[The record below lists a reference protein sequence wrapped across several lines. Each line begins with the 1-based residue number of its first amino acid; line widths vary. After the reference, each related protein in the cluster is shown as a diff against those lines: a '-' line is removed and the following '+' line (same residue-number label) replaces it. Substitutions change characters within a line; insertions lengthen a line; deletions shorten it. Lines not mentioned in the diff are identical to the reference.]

1 LKNLKSTALRL
12 ILFFGLISLLGDII
26 YEGARG
32 VNGPYLETLG
42 ASAAIVGLVA
52 GLGELLGYLIRLA
65 SGYFSDQTR
74 AHWFFTIFGYSFL
87 MVIPMLALTGIW
99 QFAAIFMVLERI
111 GKGIRSPAK
120 DTILS
125 QATKQVGTGFGFAI
139 VEFLDQIGATVGPLI
154 FTFFFMSIGPGEKS
168 VIDYQHGYSL
178 MWFPFVVLMMVLF
191 TAFFL
196 VKNPEELETSVVK
209 KPQPD
214 KITRTFWLYCI
225 FTFVTTLGFLNFAII
240 GYHLKANA
248 IVTDAQIPLMYALA
262 MAVDAVIGLIIGKW
276 YDKLKTRHNNE
287 HAGLLLLI
295 MIPLLTAPIPLL
307 SLSPGL
313 PVSQSPHL
321 LFILIGVTLWGIV
334 MGTHETIMKAAIA
347 DITSIRKRGTGYGIF
362 NTVYGIA
369 IFIGSAAA
377 GFLYDYSITLLVVLM
392 IIVELMAVP
401 LFFLLRKEVKKV
413 SL

>member
-1 LKNLKSTALRL
+1 MNNLKKTALRL
-12 ILFFGLISLLGDII
+12 ILLFGLISLLGDII

-32 VNGPYLETLG
+32 VNGPYLKTLG

-52 GLGELLGYLIRLA
+52 GIGELLGYLIRLA
-65 SGYFSDQTR
+65 SGYFSDKTR

-125 QATKQVGTGFGFAI
+125 QATKQVGTGFGFAL
-139 VEFLDQIGATVGPLI
+139 VEFMDQIGATVGPLI
-154 FTFFFMSIGPGEKS
+154 FTFFFISIGPGERS
-168 VIDYQHGYSL
+168 VSDYQHGYSL

-191 TAFFL
+191 TAFFM
-196 VKNPEELETSVVK
+196 VKNPEELEKDVVK

-214 KITRTFWLYCI
+214 RITRTFWIYCI

-240 GYHLKANA
+240 GYHLKANNIA
-248 IVTDAQIPLMYALA
+248 TDAQIPLMYALA
-262 MAVDAVIGLIIGKW
+262 MAVDAVIGLAIGKW
-276 YDKLKTRHNNE
+276 YDRLKVKFHNE

-295 MIPLLTAPIPLL
+295 ILPILTVPLPILTL
-307 SLSPGL
+307 SYHIG
-313 PVSQSPHL
+313 
-321 LFILIGVTLWGIV
+321 FIVTGVVLWGVV
-334 MGTHETIMKAAIA
+334 MGAHETIMKAGIA

-362 NTVYGIA
+362 NMLYGVA
-369 IFIGSAAA
+369 IFLGSAAA
-377 GFLYDYSITLLVVLM
+377 GFLYDYSVNLLIVIM
-392 IIVELMAVP
+392 IVVELLAIPV
-401 LFFLLRKEVKKV
+401 FFIMRRKIIG
-413 SL
+413 

>member
-1 LKNLKSTALRL
+1 VKSYKKSAIRL
-12 ILFFGLISLLGDII
+12 ILLFGLISLLGDII

-32 VNGPYLETLG
+32 VNGPYLKTLG
-42 ASAAIVGLVA
+42 ASATIVGLVA

-65 SGYFSDQTR
+65 SGYFSDKTR

-139 VEFLDQIGATVGPLI
+139 VEFLDQIGATVGPLL

-168 VIDYQHGYSL
+168 VVDYQHGYSL

-196 VKNPEELETSVVK
+196 VKNPEELEKEVVK

-214 KITRTFWLYCI
+214 RITRTFRLYCL

-240 GYHLKANA
+240 GYHLKANN
-248 IVTDAQIPLMYALA
+248 IVTDAQIPLLYALA

-276 YDKLKTRHNNE
+276 YDRLKIKFDND

-295 MIPLLTAPIPLL
+295 MLPLFTALIPLFT
-307 SLSPGL
+307 LSPGL
-313 PVSQSPHL
+313 P
-321 LFILIGVTLWGIV
+321 LIIAGIVLWGLV
-334 MGTHETIMKAAIA
+334 MGTHETIMKAGIA

-362 NTVYGIA
+362 SMVYGVA

-377 GFLYDYSITLLVVLM
+377 GFLYDYSITLLIVLM
-392 IIVELMAVP
+392 IVVEVAAVP
-401 LFFLLRKEVKKV
+401 LFFVMRREVKKGG
-413 SL
+413 L

>member
-1 LKNLKSTALRL
+1 MNLKKTAIRL
-12 ILFFGLISLLGDII
+12 ILLFGLISLLGDII

-42 ASAAIVGLVA
+42 ASAAVVGLVA
-52 GLGELLGYLIRLA
+52 GIGELLGYLIRLA
-65 SGYFSDQTR
+65 SGYFSDKSR

-87 MVIPMLALTGIW
+87 MVIPLLALTGVW

-139 VEFLDQIGATVGPLI
+139 VEFLDQIGATAGPLI
-154 FTFFFMSIGPGEKS
+154 FTFFFMSIGPGERS
-168 VIDYQHGYSL
+168 LADYQHGYSL

-196 VKNPEELETSVVK
+196 VRNPEELEKDIVK

-214 KITRTFWLYCI
+214 KITRTFWLYSL

-248 IVTDAQIPLMYALA
+248 LVTDAQIPLMYALA
-262 MAVDAVIGLIIGKW
+262 MAVDAIIGLFIGRW
-276 YDKLKTRHNNE
+276 YDKLKSRFNNE

-295 MIPLLTAPIPLL
+295 ALPLLTAPIPLFSL
-307 SLSPGL
+307 SLSL
-313 PVSQSPHL
+313 P
-321 LFILIGVTLWGIV
+321 LIITGVVFWGIV
-334 MGTHETIMKAAIA
+334 MGTHETIMKAGIA

-377 GFLYDYSITLLVVLM
+377 GFLYDYSINLLIILM
-392 IIVELMAVP
+392 IGVELAALP
-401 LFFLLRKEVKKV
+401 LFFILRKHLIKT
-413 SL
+413 

>member
-1 LKNLKSTALRL
+1 VKNLKRTALRL
-12 ILFFGLISLLGDII
+12 ILLFGLISLLGDII

-42 ASAAIVGLVA
+42 ASAAVVGLVA
-52 GLGELLGYLIRLA
+52 GLGELLGYLIRLV
-65 SGYFSDQTR
+65 SGYFSDKTR

-87 MVIPMLALTGIW
+87 MVIPMLALTGVW

-139 VEFLDQIGATVGPLI
+139 VEFLDQIGATIGPLI
-154 FTFFFMSIGPGEKS
+154 FTFFFMSIGPGNKS
-168 VIDYQHGYSL
+168 VIDYQHGYGL

-196 VKNPEELETSVVK
+196 VKNPEELENDVIK

-214 KITRTFWLYCI
+214 RITRTFWIYCI

-240 GYHLKANA
+240 GYHLKAHS
-248 IVTDAQIPLMYALA
+248 IVTDAQIPLLYALA

-276 YDKLKTRHNNE
+276 YDRIKIRHNNE

-295 MIPLLTAPIPLL
+295 ILPIFTAFIPLF

-313 PVSQSPHL
+313 P
-321 LFILIGVTLWGIV
+321 FIITGVTLWGIV
-334 MGTHETIMKAAIA
+334 MGTHETIMKAGIA

-362 NTVYGIA
+362 NMMYGIA
-369 IFIGSAAA
+369 IFLGSAAA
-377 GFLYDYSITLLVVLM
+377 GFLYDYSITLL
-392 IIVELMAVP
+392 IGLMAVVELAAIP
-401 LFFLLRKEVKKV
+401 LFLVLRKRVKT
-413 SL
+413 LGG

>member
-1 LKNLKSTALRL
+1 VNNYKKTAIRL
-12 ILFFGLISLLGDII
+12 ILLFGLISLLGDII

-32 VNGPYLETLG
+32 VNGPYLKTLG

-52 GLGELLGYLIRLA
+52 GLGELLGYLIRLG
-65 SGYFSDQTR
+65 SGYFSDKTR

-87 MVIPMLALTGIW
+87 MVIPLLALTGVW

-111 GKGIRSPAK
+111 GKGVRSPAK

-139 VEFLDQIGATVGPLI
+139 VEFLDQIGATMGPLI
-154 FTFFFMSIGPGEKS
+154 FTFFFMSVGPGEKS
-168 VIDYQHGYSL
+168 VADYQHGYSL

-196 VKNPEELETSVVK
+196 VKNPEELEKDVVK

-214 KITRTFWLYCI
+214 KITRTFWLYCF
-225 FTFVTTLGFLNFAII
+225 FTFITTLGFLNFAII
-240 GYHLKANA
+240 GYHLKANH
-248 IVTDAQIPLMYALA
+248 IVTDAQIPLMYSLA

-276 YDKLKTRHNNE
+276 YDRLKIRFDND

-295 MIPLLTAPIPLL
+295 MLPILTAPLPLFTL
-307 SLSPGL
+307 SY
-313 PVSQSPHL
+313 HL
-321 LFILIGVTLWGIV
+321 GFIIAGVVLWGIV
-334 MGTHETIMKAAIA
+334 MGTHETIMKAGIA

-362 NTVYGIA
+362 NMMYGIA

-377 GFLYDYSITLLVVLM
+377 GFLYDYSVNLLIVLM
-392 IIVELMAVP
+392 IIVEIAAIPV
-401 LFFLLRKEVKKV
+401 FFVMRREVRRA
-413 SL
+413 

>member
-1 LKNLKSTALRL
+1 LNLELKKTAIRL
-12 ILFFGLISLLGDII
+12 ILLFGIISLLGDII

-32 VNGPYLETLG
+32 VNGPYLQTLG

-52 GLGELLGYLIRLA
+52 GVGELLGYLIRLV
-65 SGYFSDQTR
+65 SGYFSDKTK

-87 MVIPMLALTGIW
+87 MVIPLLSLTGVW

-111 GKGIRSPAK
+111 GKGIRNPAK

-139 VEFLDQIGATVGPLI
+139 VEFLDQIGATLGPLI
-154 FTFFFMSIGPGEKS
+154 FTFFFMSIGPGERS
-168 VIDYQHGYSL
+168 VADYQQGYSL
-178 MWFPFVVLMMVLF
+178 LWFPFVVLIMVLF
-191 TAFFL
+191 TAFFM
-196 VKNPEELETSVVK
+196 VRNPEELEKAVVK
-209 KPQPD
+209 NPLPD

-240 GYHLKANA
+240 GYHLKANN

-262 MAVDAVIGLIIGKW
+262 MGVDAIIGLIIGKW
-276 YDKLKTRHNNE
+276 YDRLKSKHKND

-295 MIPLLTAPIPLL
+295 ALPLMTAPIPLL

-313 PVSQSPHL
+313 P
-321 LFILIGVTLWGIV
+321 FIITGVILWGIV
-334 MGTHETIMKAAIA
+334 MGTHETIMKAGIA

-362 NTVYGIA
+362 NMLYGIA

-377 GFLYDYSITLLVVLM
+377 GFLYDYSINLLITLM
-392 IIVELMAVP
+392 IIVEMAALPV
-401 LFFLLRKEVKKV
+401 FFILRKH
-413 SL
+413 LLN

>member
-1 LKNLKSTALRL
+1 VNSFKKTAIRL
-12 ILFFGLISLLGDII
+12 ILLFGLISLLGDII

-32 VNGPYLETLG
+32 VNSPYLETLG

-65 SGYFSDQTR
+65 SGYFADKTR

-87 MVIPMLALTGIW
+87 MVIPLLSLTGVW

-139 VEFLDQIGATVGPLI
+139 VEFLDQIGATIGPLI
-154 FTFFFMSIGPGEKS
+154 FTFFFMSVGPGERS
-168 VIDYQHGYSL
+168 IGDYQHGYSL

-191 TAFFL
+191 AAFFM
-196 VKNPEELETSVVK
+196 VKNPEELEQAVVK
-209 KPQPD
+209 KPLPE
-214 KITRTFWLYCI
+214 KITKTFWLYCI

-240 GYHLKANA
+240 GYHLKAQE

-262 MAVDAVIGLIIGKW
+262 MAVDAVIGLFIGKW
-276 YDKLKTRHNNE
+276 YDRLKVKHNSE
-287 HAGLLLLI
+287 SAGLLLLI
-295 MIPLLTAPIPLL
+295 ALPLLTAPIPLF
-307 SLSPGL
+307 SLSPTL
-313 PVSQSPHL
+313 PL
-321 LFILIGVTLWGIV
+321 ILAGVMLWGIV
-334 MGTHETIMKAAIA
+334 MGTHETIMKAGIA

-362 NTVYGIA
+362 NMLYGVA
-369 IFIGSAAA
+369 IFIGSATA
-377 GFLYDYSITLLVVLM
+377 GFLYDYSITLLIILM
-392 IIVELMAVP
+392 VIVELAAVP
-401 LFFLLRKEVKKV
+401 VFFLLRNKVK

>member
-1 LKNLKSTALRL
+1 MKSYKKTAIRF
-12 ILFFGLISLLGDII
+12 ILLFGLISLLGDII

-32 VNGPYLETLG
+32 VNGPYLRTLG

-52 GLGELLGYLIRLA
+52 GIGELLGYLIRLL
-65 SGYFSDQTR
+65 SGYFSDKTR

-139 VEFLDQIGATVGPLI
+139 VEFLDQIGATIGPLI
-154 FTFFFMSIGPGEKS
+154 FTFFFMSIGPGDKS
-168 VIDYQHGYSL
+168 IIDYQHGYSL

-191 TAFFL
+191 SAFFL
-196 VKNPEELETSVVK
+196 VKNPEELENDVIK

-214 KITRTFWLYCI
+214 KITRTFWIYCI

-248 IVTDAQIPLMYALA
+248 IVTDAQIPLLYALA
-262 MAVDAVIGLIIGKW
+262 MAVDAVIGLVIGKW
-276 YDKLKTRHNNE
+276 YDRLKIRFDNE

-295 MIPLLTAPIPLL
+295 LLPLLTAPLPLFTL
-307 SLSPGL
+307 SYHIG
-313 PVSQSPHL
+313 
-321 LFILIGVTLWGIV
+321 FIITGIVLWGVV
-334 MGTHETIMKAAIA
+334 MGTHETIMKAGIA
-347 DITSIRKRGTGYGIF
+347 DITSISKRGTGYGIF
-362 NTVYGIA
+362 NMLYGVA

-377 GFLYDYSITLLVVLM
+377 GFLYDYSINLLIILM
-392 IIVELMAVP
+392 IAVEFAAVP
-401 LFFLLRKEVKKV
+401 VFFVMRKRVVKQ
-413 SL
+413 

>member
-1 LKNLKSTALRL
+1 MKSYKKTAIRF
-12 ILFFGLISLLGDII
+12 ILLFGLISLLGDII

-32 VNGPYLETLG
+32 VNGPYLLTLG

-52 GLGELLGYLIRLA
+52 GIGELLGYLIRLL
-65 SGYFSDQTR
+65 SGYFSDKTR

-139 VEFLDQIGATVGPLI
+139 VEFLDQIGATIGPLI
-154 FTFFFMSIGPGEKS
+154 FTFFFMSIGPGDKS
-168 VIDYQHGYSL
+168 IIDYQHGYSL

-191 TAFFL
+191 SAFFL
-196 VKNPEELETSVVK
+196 VKNPEELENDIVK

-214 KITRTFWLYCI
+214 RITRTFWLYCI

-248 IVTDAQIPLMYALA
+248 IVTDAQIPLLYALA
-262 MAVDAVIGLIIGKW
+262 MAVDAVIGLFIGKM
-276 YDKLKTRHNNE
+276 YDRLKIRFDNE
-287 HAGLLLLI
+287 HAGLLMLI
-295 MIPLLTAPIPLL
+295 I
-307 SLSPGL
+307 L
-313 PVSQSPHL
+313 PVFTATLPIFTLSFH
-321 LFILIGVTLWGIV
+321 IGLIITGVILWGVV
-334 MGTHETIMKAAIA
+334 MGTHETIMKAGIA

-362 NTVYGIA
+362 NMMYGIA

-377 GFLYDYSITLLVVLM
+377 GFLYDYSINLLIILM
-392 IIVELMAVP
+392 IAVEFAAVP
-401 LFFLLRKEVKKV
+401 VFFVMRKQVKTGG
-413 SL
+413 L

>member
-1 LKNLKSTALRL
+1 MKNLKKTAIRL
-12 ILFFGLISLLGDII
+12 ILLFGLISLLGDII

-32 VNGPYLETLG
+32 VNGPYLKTLG

-52 GLGELLGYLIRLA
+52 GIGELLGYLIRLA
-65 SGYFSDQTR
+65 SGYFSDKTR

-125 QATKQVGTGFGFAI
+125 QATKQVGTGFGFAL
-139 VEFLDQIGATVGPLI
+139 VEFMDQIGATVGPLI
-154 FTFFFMSIGPGEKS
+154 FTFFFISIGPGERS
-168 VIDYQHGYSL
+168 VSDYQHGYSL

-191 TAFFL
+191 TAFFM
-196 VKNPEELETSVVK
+196 VKNPEELEKDVVK

-214 KITRTFWLYCI
+214 RITRTFWIYCI

-240 GYHLKANA
+240 GYHLKANNIA
-248 IVTDAQIPLMYALA
+248 TDSQIPLFYAMA
-262 MAVDAVIGLIIGKW
+262 MAVDAVIGLVIGRW
-276 YDKLKTRHNNE
+276 YDRLKIKFHNE

-295 MIPLLTAPIPLL
+295 ILTILTAPLPILTL
-307 SLSPGL
+307 SYHIG
-313 PVSQSPHL
+313 
-321 LFILIGVTLWGIV
+321 FIVTGVVLWGVV
-334 MGTHETIMKAAIA
+334 MGAHETIMKAGIA

-362 NTVYGIA
+362 NMLYGVA
-369 IFIGSAAA
+369 IFLGSAAA
-377 GFLYDYSITLLVVLM
+377 GFLYDYSINLLIVMM
-392 IIVELMAVP
+392 IVVELLAIPV
-401 LFFLLRKEVKKV
+401 FFIMRRKIIG
-413 SL
+413 

>member
-1 LKNLKSTALRL
+1 MKNLKTTALRL
-12 ILFFGLISLLGDII
+12 ILLFGLISLLGDII

-52 GLGELLGYLIRLA
+52 GLGELLGYLIRLV
-65 SGYFSDQTR
+65 SGYFSDKTR

-139 VEFLDQIGATVGPLI
+139 VEFLDQIGATIGPLI

-168 VIDYQHGYSL
+168 IADYQYGYSL

-191 TAFFL
+191 TAFFM
-196 VKNPEELETSVVK
+196 VKNPEELETSIVK

-248 IVTDAQIPLMYALA
+248 IVTDAQIPLLYALA
-262 MAVDAVIGLIIGKW
+262 MAVDAVIGLVIGKW

-295 MIPLLTAPIPLL
+295 FIPILTATIPLF

-313 PVSQSPHL
+313 T
-321 LFILIGVTLWGIV
+321 FILIGVTLWGIV

-362 NTVYGIA
+362 NMLYGIA

-392 IIVELMAVP
+392 IVVEVAAVP
-401 LFFLLRKEVKKV
+401 LFFLLRREVRTGGR
-413 SL
+413 

>member
-1 LKNLKSTALRL
+1 MKNNKKTALRL
-12 ILFFGLISLLGDII
+12 ILLFGLISLLGDII

-32 VNGPYLETLG
+32 VNGPYLKTLG

-52 GLGELLGYLIRLA
+52 GIGELLGYLIRLV
-65 SGYFSDQTR
+65 SGYFSDKTR

-139 VEFLDQIGATVGPLI
+139 VEFLDQIGATIGPLI
-154 FTFFFMSIGPGEKS
+154 FTFFFMSIGPGERS
-168 VIDYQHGYSL
+168 IIDYQHGYSL

-196 VKNPEELETSVVK
+196 VKNPEELEHDVVK

-214 KITRTFWLYCI
+214 RITRTFWLYCI

-240 GYHLKANA
+240 GYHLKANN
-248 IVTDAQIPLMYALA
+248 IVTDAQIPLLYALA
-262 MAVDAVIGLIIGKW
+262 MAVDAVIGLVIGKW
-276 YDKLKTRHNNE
+276 YDRLKIKFDND

-295 MIPLLTAPIPLL
+295 VLPLFTALIPLFT
-307 SLSPGL
+307 LSPGL
-313 PVSQSPHL
+313 PL
-321 LFILIGVTLWGIV
+321 ILAGVVLWGIV
-334 MGTHETIMKAAIA
+334 MGTHETIMKAGIA

-362 NTVYGIA
+362 NMMYGIA
-369 IFIGSAAA
+369 IFVGSAAA
-377 GFLYDYSITLLVVLM
+377 GFLYDYSITLLIILMVV
-392 IIVELMAVP
+392 VELAAVP
-401 LFFLLRKEVKKV
+401 VFFLLRKKVK

>member
-1 LKNLKSTALRL
+1 VNNYKKTAIRL
-12 ILFFGLISLLGDII
+12 ILLFGLISLLGDII

-32 VNGPYLETLG
+32 VNGPYLKTLG

-52 GLGELLGYLIRLA
+52 GIGELLGYLIRLV
-65 SGYFSDQTR
+65 SGYFSDKTR

-87 MVIPMLALTGIW
+87 MIIPMLALTGIW

-139 VEFLDQIGATVGPLI
+139 VEFMDQIGATMGPLI
-154 FTFFFMSIGPGEKS
+154 FTFFFMSIGPGDKS
-168 VIDYQHGYSL
+168 IIDYQHGYSL

-191 TAFFL
+191 AAFFL
-196 VKNPEELETSVVK
+196 VKNPEELENDVIK

-214 KITRTFWLYCI
+214 RITRTFWLYCI

-240 GYHLKANA
+240 GYHLKTHS
-248 IVTDAQIPLMYALA
+248 IVTDAQIPLLYALA
-262 MAVDAVIGLIIGKW
+262 MAVDAVIGLVIGKW
-276 YDKLKTRHNNE
+276 YDRLKIRFDNE

-295 MIPLLTAPIPLL
+295 ILPLFTAALPLFTL
-307 SLSPGL
+307 SFHLGL
-313 PVSQSPHL
+313 
-321 LFILIGVTLWGIV
+321 IIAGVVLWGIV
-334 MGTHETIMKAAIA
+334 MGTHETIMKAGIA

-362 NTVYGIA
+362 NMLYGVA
-369 IFIGSAAA
+369 IFIGSATA
-377 GFLYDYSITLLVVLM
+377 GFLYDYSVNLLIVIM
-392 IIVELMAVP
+392 IAVELLALPV
-401 LFFLLRKEVKKV
+401 FFIMRKEVV
-413 SL
+413 RG

>member
-1 LKNLKSTALRL
+1 MTNLKKTALRL
-12 ILFFGLISLLGDII
+12 ILLFGLISLLGDII

-32 VNGPYLETLG
+32 VNGPYLKTMG
-42 ASAAIVGLVA
+42 ASAAVVGLVA
-52 GLGELLGYLIRLA
+52 GIGELLGYLIRLL
-65 SGYFSDQTR
+65 SGYFSDKTR

-139 VEFLDQIGATVGPLI
+139 VEFLDQIGATMGPLI
-154 FTFFFMSIGPGEKS
+154 FTFFFMSIGPGERS

-196 VKNPEELETSVVK
+196 VKNPEELEKDVVR

-240 GYHLKANA
+240 GYHLKANH

-276 YDKLKTRHNNE
+276 YDRLKIRFDND

-295 MIPLLTAPIPLL
+295 VLPVFTALIPLF
-307 SLSPGL
+307 SLSPAL
-313 PVSQSPHL
+313 PL
-321 LFILIGVTLWGIV
+321 ILAGVVLWGIV
-334 MGTHETIMKAAIA
+334 MGTHETIMKAGIA

-362 NTVYGIA
+362 NMMYGIA

-377 GFLYDYSITLLVVLM
+377 GFLYDYSITLLIVLM
-392 IIVELMAVP
+392 IVVEIAAVP
-401 LFFLLRKEVKKV
+401 VFFVMRKQVQG
-413 SL
+413 SGLG

>member
-1 LKNLKSTALRL
+1 MVSLKKKALQL
-12 ILFFGLISLLGDII
+12 ILLFGVISLLGDII

-32 VNGPYLETLG
+32 VNGPYLKTLG

-52 GLGELLGYLIRLA
+52 GVGELLGYLIRLV
-65 SGYFSDQTR
+65 SGYFSDKTR

-168 VIDYQHGYSL
+168 IGDYQHGYSL

-191 TAFFL
+191 TAFFM
-196 VKNPEELETSVVK
+196 VKNPEELEKSVVK
-209 KPQPD
+209 KPLPD
-214 KITRTFWLYCI
+214 KITMTFWLYCI
-225 FTFVTTLGFLNFAII
+225 FTFITTLGFLNFAII
-240 GYHLKANA
+240 GYHLKANNLA
-248 IVTDAQIPLMYALA
+248 TDSQIPLFYSLA
-262 MAVDAVIGLIIGKW
+262 MAVDAVTGLIIGKW
-276 YDKLKTRHNNE
+276 YDKLKTRHNND

-295 MIPLLTAPIPLL
+295 ILPLFTAFIPLLTL
-307 SLSPGL
+307 SF
-313 PVSQSPHL
+313 HL
-321 LFILIGVTLWGIV
+321 AMIVAGAVLWGIV
-334 MGTHETIMKAAIA
+334 MGTHETIMKAGIA
-347 DITSIRKRGTGYGIF
+347 DITSLRKRGTGYGIF
-362 NTVYGIA
+362 NMLYGIA

-377 GFLYDYSITLLVVLM
+377 GFLYDYSINLLIVIM
-392 IIVELMAVP
+392 IIIEILAIP
-401 LFFLLRKEVKKV
+401 LFLVMRKEVKRIG
-413 SL
+413 L

>member
-1 LKNLKSTALRL
+1 MKNYKKTALRL
-12 ILFFGLISLLGDII
+12 ILLFGLISLLGDII

-32 VNGPYLETLG
+32 VNGPYLKTLG
-42 ASAAIVGLVA
+42 ASAAVVGLVA

-65 SGYFSDQTR
+65 SGYFSDKTR
-74 AHWFFTIFGYSFL
+74 AHWFFNIFGYSFL
-87 MVIPMLALTGIW
+87 IVIPMLALTGVW

-191 TAFFL
+191 SAFFL
-196 VKNPEELETSVVK
+196 VKNPEELEKDVIK

-240 GYHLKANA
+240 GYHLKANN
-248 IVTDAQIPLMYALA
+248 IVTDAQIPLIYALA
-262 MAVDAVIGLIIGKW
+262 MAVDAVIGLVIGKW
-276 YDKLKTRHNNE
+276 YDKLKIKFDNE

-295 MIPLLTAPIPLL
+295 ALPLLTAPIPLF
-307 SLSPGL
+307 SLSPSIPL
-313 PVSQSPHL
+313 
-321 LFILIGVTLWGIV
+321 ILTGVVLWGIV
-334 MGTHETIMKAAIA
+334 MGTHETIMKAGIA

-362 NTVYGIA
+362 NMLYGVA

-377 GFLYDYSITLLVVLM
+377 GFLYDYSITLLIVLM
-392 IIVELMAVP
+392 IIVEVAAIPV
-401 LFFLLRKEVKKV
+401 FYLLRRQLMKSV
-413 SL
+413 

>member
-1 LKNLKSTALRL
+1 LKSYKKTAIRF
-12 ILFFGLISLLGDII
+12 ILLFGLISLLGDII

-32 VNGPYLETLG
+32 VNGPYLKTLG

-52 GLGELLGYLIRLA
+52 GIGELLGYLIRLV
-65 SGYFSDQTR
+65 SGYFSDKTR
-74 AHWFFTIFGYSFL
+74 AHWVFTIVGYSFL

-139 VEFLDQIGATVGPLI
+139 VEFLDQIGATIGPLI
-154 FTFFFMSIGPGEKS
+154 FTFFFMSIGPGDKS
-168 VIDYQHGYSL
+168 IIDYQHGYSL
-178 MWFPFVVLMMVLF
+178 MWFPFIVLMMVLF

-196 VKNPEELETSVVK
+196 VKNPEELEKDVVK

-214 KITRTFWLYCI
+214 RITRTFWLYCI

-248 IVTDAQIPLMYALA
+248 IVTDAQIPLLYALA
-262 MAVDAVIGLIIGKW
+262 MAVDAVIGLFVGKM
-276 YDKLKTRHNNE
+276 YDRLKIRFDND
-287 HAGLLLLI
+287 HAGLLMLI
-295 MIPLLTAPIPLL
+295 I
-307 SLSPGL
+307 L
-313 PVSQSPHL
+313 PVFTATLPIFTLSFH
-321 LFILIGVTLWGIV
+321 IGLIITGVVLWGVV
-334 MGTHETIMKAAIA
+334 MGTHETIMKAGIA

-362 NTVYGIA
+362 NMLYGIA

-377 GFLYDYSITLLVVLM
+377 GFLYDYSINLLIILM
-392 IIVELMAVP
+392 VAVELAAIPV
-401 LFFLLRKEVKKV
+401 FLVMRKRVVKQ
-413 SL
+413 

>member
-1 LKNLKSTALRL
+1 MKSYKKTAIRL
-12 ILFFGLISLLGDII
+12 ILLFGLISLLGDII

-32 VNGPYLETLG
+32 VNGPYLKTLG
-42 ASAAIVGLVA
+42 ASAALVGMVA
-52 GLGELLGYLIRLA
+52 GIGELLGYMIRLL
-65 SGYFSDQTR
+65 SGYFSDKTR

-87 MVIPMLALTGIW
+87 MVIPMLALTGVW

-139 VEFLDQIGATVGPLI
+139 VEFMDQIGATIGPLI
-154 FTFFFMSIGPGEKS
+154 FTFFFISIGPGDKS
-168 VIDYQHGYSL
+168 IIDYQHGYSL

-191 TAFFL
+191 AAFFM
-196 VKNPEELETSVVK
+196 VKNPEELEKDVVK

-214 KITRTFWLYCI
+214 RITRTFWLYCI

-248 IVTDAQIPLMYALA
+248 IVTDAQIPLLYALA
-262 MAVDAVIGLIIGKW
+262 MAIDAVIGLFIGKM
-276 YDKLKTRHNNE
+276 YDRLKIRFENE
-287 HAGLLLLI
+287 HAGLLMLI
-295 MIPLLTAPIPLL
+295 I
-307 SLSPGL
+307 L
-313 PVSQSPHL
+313 PVFTATLPVLTLSFHL
-321 LFILIGVTLWGIV
+321 GMIITGVILWGVV
-334 MGTHETIMKAAIA
+334 MGTHETIMKAGIA

-362 NTVYGIA
+362 NMLYGIA

-377 GFLYDYSITLLVVLM
+377 GFLYDYSVTLLVVIM
-392 IIVELMAVP
+392 IVVELAAVP
-401 LFFLLRKEVKKV
+401 VFIVMRKHVKSVEV
-413 SL
+413 

>member
-1 LKNLKSTALRL
+1 MNLELKKTAIRL
-12 ILFFGLISLLGDII
+12 ILLFGIISLLGDII

-32 VNGPYLETLG
+32 VNGPYLQTLG

-52 GLGELLGYLIRLA
+52 GIGELLGYLIRLV
-65 SGYFSDQTR
+65 SGYFSDKTK

-87 MVIPMLALTGIW
+87 MVIPLLSLTGLW

-139 VEFLDQIGATVGPLI
+139 VEFLDQIGATLGPLI
-154 FTFFFMSIGPGEKS
+154 FTFFFMSIGPGERS
-168 VIDYQHGYSL
+168 VADYQQGYSL
-178 MWFPFVVLMMVLF
+178 LWFPFVVLIMVLF
-191 TAFFL
+191 TAFFM
-196 VKNPEELETSVVK
+196 VRNPEELEKAVVK
-209 KPQPD
+209 NPLPD

-240 GYHLKANA
+240 GYHLKANN

-262 MAVDAVIGLIIGKW
+262 MGVDAIIGLIIGKW
-276 YDKLKTRHNNE
+276 YDRLKSKHKND

-295 MIPLLTAPIPLL
+295 ALPLMTAPIPLL

-313 PVSQSPHL
+313 P
-321 LFILIGVTLWGIV
+321 FIITGVILWGIV
-334 MGTHETIMKAAIA
+334 MGTHETIMKAGIA

-362 NTVYGIA
+362 NMLYGIA

-377 GFLYDYSITLLVVLM
+377 GFLYDYSINLLITLM
-392 IIVELMAVP
+392 IIVEMAALPV
-401 LFFLLRKEVKKV
+401 FFILRKH
-413 SL
+413 LLN

>member
-1 LKNLKSTALRL
+1 MKNYKKTALRL
-12 ILFFGLISLLGDII
+12 ILLFGLISLLGDMV

-32 VNGPYLETLG
+32 VNGPYLKTLG

-52 GLGELLGYLIRLA
+52 GIGELLGYLIRLV
-65 SGYFSDQTR
+65 SGYFSDKTR
-74 AHWFFTIFGYSFL
+74 AHWVFTIVGYSFL

-139 VEFLDQIGATVGPLI
+139 VEFLDQIGATIGPLI
-154 FTFFFMSIGPGEKS
+154 FTFFFMSIGPGDKS
-168 VIDYQHGYSL
+168 IIDYQHGYSL

-196 VKNPEELETSVVK
+196 VKNPEELENDVIK

-214 KITRTFWLYCI
+214 RITRTFWLYCI

-240 GYHLKANA
+240 GYHLKAHS
-248 IVTDAQIPLMYALA
+248 IVTDAQIPLLYALA
-262 MAVDAVIGLIIGKW
+262 MAVDAVIGLVIGKW
-276 YDKLKTRHNNE
+276 YDRLKIRFDNE

-295 MIPLLTAPIPLL
+295 ILPVLTALIPLFT
-307 SLSPGL
+307 LSPGL
-313 PVSQSPHL
+313 P
-321 LFILIGVTLWGIV
+321 IIITGVVLWGVV
-334 MGTHETIMKAAIA
+334 MGTHETIMKAGIA

-362 NTVYGIA
+362 NMLYGVA
-369 IFIGSAAA
+369 IFIGSATA
-377 GFLYDYSITLLVVLM
+377 GFLYDYSITLLIILM
-392 IIVELMAVP
+392 IAVELAAVP
-401 LFFLLRKEVKKV
+401 VFFMLRKKVK
-413 SL
+413 S

>member
-1 LKNLKSTALRL
+1 
-12 ILFFGLISLLGDII
+12 
-26 YEGARG
+26 

-52 GLGELLGYLIRLA
+52 GLGELLGYLIRLV
-65 SGYFSDQTR
+65 SGYFSDKTR

-154 FTFFFMSIGPGEKS
+154 FTFFFMSIGPGERS
-168 VIDYQHGYSL
+168 AGDYQHGYSL
-178 MWFPFVVLMMVLF
+178 MWFPFVVLMMTLF

-196 VKNPEELETSVVK
+196 VKNPEELEKDVVK
-209 KPQPD
+209 KAQPD

-240 GYHLKANA
+240 GYHLKANNLA
-248 IVTDAQIPLMYALA
+248 TDAQIPLIYALA
-262 MAVDAVIGLIIGKW
+262 MAVDAVIGLFIGKW
-276 YDKLKTRHNNE
+276 YDKLKIKFDND

-295 MIPLLTAPIPLL
+295 ALPLLTAPLPLL
-307 SLSPGL
+307 TLS
-313 PVSQSPHL
+313 SHL
-321 LFILIGVTLWGIV
+321 TLILAGAVIWGIV
-334 MGTHETIMKAAIA
+334 MGTHETIMKAGIA

-362 NTVYGIA
+362 NMMYGIA

-377 GFLYDYSITLLVVLM
+377 GFLYDYSINLLIILM
-392 IIVELMAVP
+392 IALELAALP
-401 LFFLLRKEVKKV
+401 AFFILRKQLIK
-413 SL
+413 S

>member
-1 LKNLKSTALRL
+1 MKNYKKTALRL
-12 ILFFGLISLLGDII
+12 ILLFGLISLLGDII

-32 VNGPYLETLG
+32 VNGPYLKTLG

-52 GLGELLGYLIRLA
+52 GIGELLGYLIRLV
-65 SGYFSDQTR
+65 SGYFSDKTR
-74 AHWFFTIFGYSFL
+74 AHWIFTIAGYSFL
-87 MVIPMLALTGIW
+87 MIIPMLALTGIW

-139 VEFLDQIGATVGPLI
+139 VEFMDQVGATIGPLI
-154 FTFFFMSIGPGEKS
+154 FTFFFMSIGPGERS

-196 VKNPEELETSVVK
+196 VKNPEELENDVIK

-240 GYHLKANA
+240 GYHLKANN

-276 YDKLKTRHNNE
+276 YDRLKLKFDNE

-295 MIPLLTAPIPLL
+295 ILPLLTAPLPLFTL
-307 SLSPGL
+307 SLSL
-313 PVSQSPHL
+313 PL
-321 LFILIGVTLWGIV
+321 ILAGVVLWGIV
-334 MGTHETIMKAAIA
+334 MGTHETIMKAGIA

-362 NTVYGIA
+362 NMTYGIA

-392 IIVELMAVP
+392 IVVEIAAIP
-401 LFFLLRKEVKKV
+401 LFFVMRRRVKT
-413 SL
+413 LGL

>member
-1 LKNLKSTALRL
+1 MKNLKTTALHL
-12 ILFFGLISLLGDII
+12 ILLFGMISLLGDII

-52 GLGELLGYLIRLA
+52 GLGELLGYLIRLV
-65 SGYFSDQTR
+65 SGYFSDKTR

-139 VEFLDQIGATVGPLI
+139 VEFLDQIGATIGPLI

-168 VIDYQHGYSL
+168 IADYQYGYSL

-191 TAFFL
+191 TAFFM
-196 VKNPEELETSVVK
+196 VKNPEELETSIVK

-248 IVTDAQIPLMYALA
+248 IVTDAQIPLLYALA
-262 MAVDAVIGLIIGKW
+262 MAVDAVIGLVIGKW

-295 MIPLLTAPIPLL
+295 FIPILTATIPLF

-313 PVSQSPHL
+313 T
-321 LFILIGVTLWGIV
+321 FILIGVTLWGIV

-362 NTVYGIA
+362 NMLYGIA

-392 IIVELMAVP
+392 IVIEIAAVP
-401 LFFLLRKEVKKV
+401 LFLLLRREVRTGGR
-413 SL
+413 